1 MSVFNSSRLAGKT
14 VFISESSYLLCKA
27 SAAADGAICRNR
39 ARILLPTRRSSRFQ
53 DTDASST
60 AGGSSGIGAATAVL
74 FARAGANIIITARR
88 QAQLDATAAEAK
100 KANQEGG
107 TGKGGQ
113 VVTLVLDMQDSAAVK
128 SVLTKL
134 PKELAK
140 VDILV
145 NNAGLVY
152 GKDQVGEIDEEEI
165 VKMFSASRALS
176 GTRRDELTDPALPD
190 TNVIGLISLT
200 QIFVRGVSYM
210 LTSCSAITD
219 PRATTEFKKQH
230 SGQSV
235 LPERSAGRELT
246 AFTVSSCSD
255 RLLARSLT
263 QVEQFTR
270 PLVGPSRFSRRR
282 ELTLPRHTQSTP
294 CRPSRAPWLASLSTP
309 PFGSLRSA
317 LVCTL

>member
-1 MSVFNSSRLAGKT
+1 MVRYVAIAHGFCCRRGARAGSRST
-14 VFISESSYLLCKA
+14 
-27 SAAADGAICRNR
+27 
-39 ARILLPTRRSSRFQ
+39 
-53 DTDASST
+53 TDASST

-165 VKMFSASRALS
+165 VTMFSASRALS
-176 GTRRDELTDPALPD
+176 GTR
-190 TNVIGLISLT
+190 
-200 QIFVRGVSYM
+200 
-210 LTSCSAITD
+210 
-219 PRATTEFKKQH
+219 
-230 SGQSV
+230 
-235 LPERSAGRELT
+235 
-246 AFTVSSCSD
+246 
-255 RLLARSLT
+255 
-263 QVEQFTR
+263 
-270 PLVGPSRFSRRR
+270 
-282 ELTLPRHTQSTP
+282 
-294 CRPSRAPWLASLSTP
+294 
-309 PFGSLRSA
+309 
-317 LVCTL
+317 